1 VRWPHLD
8 GARIAHSWT
17 GVNQQLRRI
26 ISMARDDY
34 TNFGNRGQRRGSEN
48 IDDRERQQDDDWQRQ
63 QARQGWYS
71 QGGGGYGQG
80 WSGPSGFGQ
89 GGYMQGGGGYAG
101 GSGQQWAG
109 ERSGWQGRE
118 GPGMYGQGSFGQGAY
133 GQGGYGAGGYG
144 GGQGYG
150 MQGPGMQG
158 PGMQGYGGG
167 GYDAGGYGAGGPG
180 QGGFGFGG
188 GRESSLGQGQGD
200 YTRRDYGMETAR
212 DTWGGGYGPGS
223 GLSGQRVGPSFQ
235 RGQFA
240 GRGPR
245 GYQRSDDR
253 IREDVNEWLTRHPEI
268 DASDIDVT
276 VESCEVTLTGVVE
289 DRRDKRLAEDIAE
302 SVPGVNEVHNQL
314 RPRKGIGDK
323 ISEML
328 KGGSDHDRDREG
340 GEAKSRSGRSTST
353 ATS

>member
-1 VRWPHLD
+1 
-8 GARIAHSWT
+8 
-17 GVNQQLRRI
+17 
-26 ISMARDDY
+26 MARDDY
-34 TNFGNRGQRRGSEN
+34 SNFGNRGQRRGSEN
-48 IDDRERQQDDDWQRQ
+48 IDEREWQQGGDWQRQ
-63 QARQGWYS
+63 QGRQGWYS

-89 GGYMQGGGGYAG
+89 GGYTQGGGGYAG
-101 GSGQQWAG
+101 GSGQQWARD
-109 ERSGWQGRE
+109 RSGWQGRE
-118 GPGMYGQGSFGQGAY
+118 GPGMYGQGSFGQGAS

-144 GGQGYG
+144 AGGYG
-150 MQGPGMQG
+150 PS
-158 PGMQGYGGG
+158 GYGAS
-167 GYDAGGYGAGGPG
+167 GYGAGGYGAGGYGAGSYGAGGAG
-180 QGGFGFGG
+180 QGGYGFGGAGHGGYGLGG
-188 GRESSLGQGQGD
+188 GRESSLGQGQGRE
-200 YTRRDYGMETAR
+200 YARRDYGMETAR
-212 DTWGGGYGPGS
+212 DTWGGGYGPNTGFT
-223 GLSGQRVGPSFQ
+223 GQRVGPSFQ

-276 VESCEVTLTGVVE
+276 VERCEVTLTGVVE

-314 RPRKGIGDK
+314 RPRKGIGEK

-328 KGGSDHDRDREG
+328 TGGSDRDREG
-340 GEAKSRSGRSTST
+340 GRDREAGEARSRSGRSTSST
-353 ATS
+353 TT